1 MPYSRRVGFVQRLA
15 GQRPARSASSEFEQA
30 NDEVARAA
38 ARLEVFD
45 SPVPFFCE
53 CPDRDCFQRVEMSL
67 AEYEEH
73 RADEGTLVAH
83 TPDLRLTRS
92 AGG

>member
-1 MPYSRRVGFVQRLA
+1 MQRLA
-15 GQRPARSASSEFEQA
+15 GQRLPRSASWEFEQA
-30 NDEVARAA
+30 NDEIARAA

-45 SPVPFFCE
+45 SRVPFFCE
-53 CPDRDCFQRVEMSL
+53 CPDPNCFQRVEMSL

-83 TPDLRLTRS
+83 TPDLRLTDS